1 MRRHTKWKRT
11 LKGGMMDCFAGSFCI
26 LPGRKTSLSVMQF
39 MQFKPSSLHREIVAK
54 LIQTTQ
60 LKGGKS
66 CAIHCNNT
74 KSDADVFVLFL

>member
-1 MRRHTKWKRT
+1 
-11 LKGGMMDCFAGSFCI
+11 
-26 LPGRKTSLSVMQF
+26 MQF

-74 KSDADVFVLFL
+74 KSDADVFVLFLWDFTEYEWSSKYVM